1 MLYVGLIYGS
11 VLIYIDNVDILNFPF
26 QTILD
31 IGAQPPLTLRLVSG
45 SGPVYLSGQH
55 ALGEYRTV
63 G

>member
-11 VLIYIDNVDILNFPF
+11 VLIYVDILNFPF

-55 ALGEYRTV
+55 ALGEYHTV